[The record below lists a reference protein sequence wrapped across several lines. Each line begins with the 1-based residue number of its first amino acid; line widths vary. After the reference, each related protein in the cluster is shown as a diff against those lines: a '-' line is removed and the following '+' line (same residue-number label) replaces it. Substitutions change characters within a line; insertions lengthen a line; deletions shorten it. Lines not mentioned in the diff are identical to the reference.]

1 MKMTETE
8 LSGVLL
14 LEPRVFEDNRGFFM
28 ETFHRE
34 KYEKAG
40 ITVAFVQDNFSFSR
54 KNTLRGLHYQHPHGQ
69 AKLVHV
75 VQGAVFDV
83 AVDIRLG
90 SPTFGKWT
98 GAELSAANR
107 RQLFIPPGFAHGFVV
122 LSDTASFVY
131 KCSDFYF
138 PDCEAGII
146 FSDPRLAIR
155 WPGGN
160 YLLSPKDQQYP
171 LLQHIAPGDLP
182 RYPG

>member
-1 MKMTETE
+1 MNVIETE
-8 LSGVLL
+8 LSGVVII
-14 LEPRVFEDNRGFFM
+14 EPRVFEDQRGFFM
-28 ETFHRE
+28 ETFHKE

-40 ITVAFVQDNFSFSR
+40 ITVEFVQDNFSFSQ

-90 SPTFGKWT
+90 SPTFGKWI

-107 RQLFIPPGFAHGFVV
+107 KQIFIPPGFAHGFVV

-146 FSDPRLAIR
+146 FSDPQLAIR
-155 WPGGN
+155 WPAGN
-160 YLLSPKDQQYP
+160 FLLSPKDQQYP
-171 LLQHIAPGDLP
+171 ALQDISPEDLP
-182 RYPG
+182 RYTG

>member
-1 MKMTETE
+1 MKVTETE
-8 LSGVLL
+8 LSGVLI
-14 LEPRVFEDNRGFFM
+14 LEPRVFEDKRGFFM
-28 ETFHRE
+28 ETFHKE

-40 ITVAFVQDNFSFSR
+40 ITVEFVQDNFSFSQ

-146 FSDPRLAIR
+146 FSDPQLAIR

-160 YLLSPKDQQYP
+160 FLLSPKDQQYP
-171 LLQHIAPGDLP
+171 VLQHISPGDLP
-182 RYPG
+182 RFPG